1 MKIKLGQIAPN
12 FEVEDI
18 YGEKHTLESLRGK
31 NILLSFFR
39 DATCP
44 FCNLRIYELTRQ
56 YPELNKKGLVMLAF
70 FSSPQDRIAQYV
82 GKKQRP
88 FPLIADPDKQIYEL
102 YNVRSSITGMM
113 TSMVTRMPAMLR
125 AMMLGFKPRMA
136 GAITQMPADFLIS
149 PDLKVK
155 GIYYGKDAAD
165 HIPVRI
171 LENFAAKQY
180 RIEPES
186 VVGED
191 EQMIVLG

>member
-1 MKIKLGQIAPN
+1 VKIKLGQIAPN

-18 YGEKHTLESLRGK
+18 HGEKYTLESLRGK

-44 FCNLRIYELTRQ
+44 FCNLRVYELTRR

-70 FSSPQDRIAQYV
+70 FSSPKDRIAHYV

-102 YNVRSSITGMM
+102 YNVRSSFMGMVA
-113 TSMVTRMPAMLR
+113 SMITRMPTMMR
-125 AMMLGFKPRMA
+125 ALMLGFKPRMA
-136 GAITQMPADFLIS
+136 GAVTQMPADFLIS

-171 LENFAAKQY
+171 LENFAGKQY
-180 RIEPES
+180 RAEDTPT
-186 VVGED
+186 ED